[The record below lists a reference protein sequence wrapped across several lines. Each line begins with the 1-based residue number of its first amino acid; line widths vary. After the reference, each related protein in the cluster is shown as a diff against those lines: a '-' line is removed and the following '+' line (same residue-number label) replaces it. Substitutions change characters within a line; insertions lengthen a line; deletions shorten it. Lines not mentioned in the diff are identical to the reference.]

1 MWTSSPKR
9 EGAKTFSNFYFDLL
23 SLLSLEP
30 LTVRAAPPTTSAAV
44 EITEPATLAALLTA
58 PTAAQA
64 LSSEVRVA
72 ATRTEVIRMTI
83 SPDSG
88 LISLESRW
96 LRKGPEL

>member
-9 EGAKTFSNFYFDLL
+9 GGVKTFSNFYFDLL

-30 LTVRAAPPTTSAAV
+30 LTVRAAPPITSAVV
-44 EITEPATLAALLTA
+44 EMTELAALVTVPTA
-58 PTAAQA
+58 LTAAQA
-64 LSSEVRVA
+64 VSSEARAA
-72 ATRTEVIRMTI
+72 ATRTEVMRMTI
-83 SPDSG
+83 PLDSG